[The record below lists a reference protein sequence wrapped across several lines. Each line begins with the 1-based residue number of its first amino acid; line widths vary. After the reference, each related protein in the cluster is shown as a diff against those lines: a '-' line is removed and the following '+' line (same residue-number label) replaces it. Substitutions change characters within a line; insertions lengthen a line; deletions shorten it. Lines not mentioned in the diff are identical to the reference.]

1 MTSQIITTESTQL
14 IPTKAPALPFA
25 PVQYDRQ
32 YQDTFNNIL
41 RQYFNTLDG
50 FIGQL
55 MASTGTTFGV
65 YGAGTGADAFGRLRV
80 SNPYTLFD
88 SQNRYTKDNQFS
100 ETTATGGTAT
110 YNSNTSS
117 VDMAV
122 TTASGSSVVRQSLRC
137 MPYQPGKGLLVMC
150 TFVMAITKTGLRQRA
165 GYFNTDN
172 GVFLELAGALEPKFV
187 LRTATSGSPSDAR
200 SIPQSS
206 WNGDKLDG
214 TGASGFTL
222 NLTKAQ
228 ILWMDFEWLGVG
240 SVRCGFIINGQ
251 YIVCHTFNNANDIDR
266 VYMTTAILPVRYEI
280 ENTTTTAS
288 TSTLTQICSTVI
300 SEGGYGQVSAPNTA
314 RRTAI
319 RAAIATTFV
328 PLVAIRLKT
337 GRTGA
342 VVLPQTVNVMPTS
355 AGNYEVVLA
364 RLNDATSL
372 TSASWVTADF
382 ENVEYD
388 VSATAVTIAA
398 NQIVDQF
405 FITATNQSAGAS
417 AEPVGYNF
425 DTQIGASLA
434 GVSQV
439 YVVAVR
445 VLSGTGDAVGAL
457 TFYDLTQ

>member
-1 MTSQIITTESTQL
+1 
-14 IPTKAPALPFA
+14 
-25 PVQYDRQ
+25 
-32 YQDTFNNIL
+32 
-41 RQYFNTLDG
+41 
-50 FIGQL
+50 
-55 MASTGTTFGV
+55 
-65 YGAGTGADAFGRLRV
+65 
-80 SNPYTLFD
+80 
-88 SQNRYTKDNQFS
+88 
-100 ETTATGGTAT
+100 
-110 YNSNTSS
+110 
-117 VDMAV
+117 
-122 TTASGSSVVRQSLRC
+122 
-137 MPYQPGKGLLVMC
+137 
-150 TFVMAITKTGLRQRA
+150 MAITKTGLRQRA

-314 RRTAI
+314 RRTTV
-319 RAAIATTFV
+319 RASIGTTLV

-398 NQIVDQF
+398 SQVVDQF